1 MNSNSNGLPPRRQA
15 PTKSSA
21 SGSKNNKSQPK
32 KKKKKLRAFAKI
44 VLSLLVIGILVGA
57 GYIYWVYNQVA
68 DTGVDKPVPPGMSAK
83 TKPITMLLLGTDNR
97 PETGTYLSDVVMVAS
112 MNPETKTA
120 TIVSLPRD
128 TRIVLDGYKS
138 NKLNSYYPRFKA
150 QEKTSGKKAEDQM
163 KEMMGK
169 YLDVDINY
177 TTVLN
182 FQAFRDA
189 VNAVGGVDVTVD
201 KNMCYRDTADGTDIN
216 LIAGPQHLDGKEAL
230 DFVRYRKSNCD
241 PKTQES
247 NDFDRNKRQNQ
258 VLNSMLDQMKSLGG
272 VTKIGK
278 VIGAVDDNMT
288 TDVESEQ
295 MKNFISTYWDISKS
309 DVHYTPV
316 TGEWRSPYVYINET
330 ELANAKQALQDT
342 LSGKVTA
349 SPATE

>member
-15 PTKSSA
+15 PTQSGA
-21 SGSKNNKSQPK
+21 SGSKNGKGKQPK
-32 KKKKKLRAFAKI
+32 KKKRMNAFGRI
-44 VLSLLVIGILVGA
+44 LLSLLVIAIVVGG
-57 GYIYWVYNQVA
+57 GYAYWVYNQVV
-68 DTGVDKPVPPGMSAK
+68 DTGIDKPVPPGMSAT

-112 MNPETKTA
+112 LNPETKTA

-128 TRIVLDGYKS
+128 TRIQLDGYKAS
-138 NKLNSYYPRFKA
+138 KLNSYYPRFKA
-150 QEKTSGKKAEDQM
+150 QEKTTGKNAEDQM

-216 LIAGPQHLDGKEAL
+216 LVAGAQHLDGKAAL
-230 DFVRYRKSNCD
+230 DFVRYRKSNCN
-241 PKTQES
+241 PKTAES

-272 VTKIGK
+272 ITKISK
-278 VIGAVDDNMT
+278 VIGAVDKNMT

-295 MKNFISTYWDISKS
+295 MKNFISTYWNISTS

-316 TGEWRSPYVYINET
+316 TGEWRSPYVYINES

-349 SPATE
+349 SPSSE

>member
-1 MNSNSNGLPPRRQA
+1 MNSNGLPPRRQA
-15 PTKSSA
+15 PTKSST
-21 SGSKNNKSQPK
+21 SGSKNSKGQPK
-32 KKKKKLRAFAKI
+32 KKKKGLRAFAKI
-44 VLSLLVIGILVGA
+44 VLSLFVIGILVGA
-57 GYIYWVYNQVA
+57 GYLYWVYNQVA
-68 DTGVDKPVPPGMSAK
+68 DTGIDKPVPAGMSAK

-128 TRIVLDGYKS
+128 TRITLDGYKS

-169 YLDVDINY
+169 YLGVDINY

-201 KNMCYRDTADGTDIN
+201 KNMCYRDTRDGTDIN

-349 SPATE
+349 SPAAE